1 MARLTLYF
9 CDLCNEPS
17 NSELQYKIAL
27 SLRGEQNTRGTTR
40 EKTHKTKSKYRDGEI
55 CIKCYESLVGNLE
68 REATLPQ
75 AGAPP
80 TRSEKKSSP
89 ARSMPTDDDGINV
102 VPSAMTD
109 ERRRQINN
117 EQGAECRHSTGF
129 TMEDGM
135 PHCKDCKEKVIL

>member
-17 NSELQYKIAL
+17 STELEYKVAL
-27 SLRGEQNTRGTTR
+27 TKIDEKATRKG
-40 EKTHKTKSKYRDGEI
+40 KSKYRDGEI

-75 AGAPP
+75 AGSPP

-89 ARSMPTDDDGINV
+89 AHSMPIDNDGV
-102 VPSAMTD
+102 TRTPSSMTD
-109 ERRRQINN
+109 ERR
-117 EQGAECRHSTGF
+117 AELNRKQSEECQHSTGF
-129 TMEDGM
+129 TMDDGS
-135 PHCKDCKEKVIL
+135 PRCKDCKELVKI